1 MLLLDANTLISS
13 SGQNSSSAG
22 IVGSAAFYI
31 TTQQSLFT
39 YGPIS
44 SISRFQMLRVLTLV
58 SAKTR
63 TRVLCRLSVLVFG
76 SSNIG
81 VVLGADAAMTTAT
94 ATATAMTT
102 AIVMAEPTVVDHGD
116 RSVSDD
122 ACEDIH
128 KCLDEE
134 DNR

>member
-1 MLLLDANTLISS
+1 
-13 SGQNSSSAG
+13 
-22 IVGSAAFYI
+22 
-31 TTQQSLFT
+31 
-39 YGPIS
+39 
-44 SISRFQMLRVLTLV
+44 MLRVLTLV
-58 SAKTR
+58 SATTR
-63 TRVLCRLSVLVFG
+63 TRVLCRLSVLVFE
-76 SSNIG
+76 SSNIE
-81 VVLGADAAMTTAT
+81 VVLGADAAMMTAT
-94 ATATAMTT
+94 AAATVMTT

>member
-63 TRVLCRLSVLVFG
+63 TRVLCRLSVWVFG

>member
-22 IVGSAAFYI
+22 TVGSAAFYI

-44 SISRFQMLRVLTLV
+44 SISRFQMIRVLTLV
-58 SAKTR
+58 SATTR
-63 TRVLCRLSVLVFG
+63 TRVLCRLSMLVFG

-81 VVLGADAAMTTAT
+81 VVLGANAAMTT

>member
-1 MLLLDANTLISS
+1 
-13 SGQNSSSAG
+13 
-22 IVGSAAFYI
+22 
-31 TTQQSLFT
+31 
-39 YGPIS
+39 
-44 SISRFQMLRVLTLV
+44 
-58 SAKTR
+58 
-63 TRVLCRLSVLVFG
+63 VLVFG

-81 VVLGADAAMTTAT
+81 VVLGADAAMTTATAT